1 MSGSKFNFVK
11 SRMTDA
17 FLNKPVNEV
26 DRVEYA
32 LLRVLLNTAMDRGSI
47 AEADIQSAMEYIVTL
62 DLDQETADELV
73 VRLNRNSDKL
83 VGKFTKK
90 QVAQLR
96 KLRDLCYRAM
106 EGKVPFRA
114 LTIQLTDLIYNDP
127 R

>member
-11 SRMTDA
+11 SRLADA
-17 FLNKPVNEV
+17 FLSKPVNEV
-26 DRVEYA
+26 EQVEYA
-32 LLRVLLNTAMDRGSI
+32 LLRVLLNTAIDQGSI
-47 AEADIQSAMEYIVTL
+47 TEADVQSAIANGVL
-62 DLDQETADELV
+62 DLDQETANELI
-73 VRLNRNSDKL
+73 VRLNRTGDKL
-83 VGKFTKK
+83 VSKFTKK

-96 KLRDLCYRAM
+96 RLRDLCYRAV

>member
-11 SRMTDA
+11 ARIADA
-17 FLNKPVNEV
+17 LLNKPVNEV
-26 DRVEYA
+26 EQAEYA
-32 LLRVLLNTAMDRGSI
+32 LLRVLLNTAIDRGSI
-47 AEADIQSAMEYIVTL
+47 TESDVQSAMESIVTL
-62 DLDQETADELV
+62 DLDQETADELI
-73 VRLNRNSDKL
+73 VRINRTSDKL
-83 VGKFTKK
+83 IGKFTKK

>member
-11 SRMTDA
+11 SRMADA

-32 LLRVLLNTAMDRGSI
+32 LLRVLLNTAIDRGSI
-47 AEADIQSAMEYIVTL
+47 TEADVQSAIANGVL
-62 DLDQETADELV
+62 DLDQEATDELII
-73 VRLNRNSDKL
+73 RLNRTSDKL

>member
-11 SRMTDA
+11 SRLADA
-17 FLNKPVNEV
+17 FLSKPVNEV
-26 DRVEYA
+26 EQVEYE
-32 LLRVLLNTAMDRGSI
+32 LLRVLLNTAIDRGSI
-47 AEADIQSAMEYIVTL
+47 TEADVQSAIESIAAL
-62 DLDQETADELV
+62 DLDQETAEELI
-73 VRLNRNSDKL
+73 VRLNRTSDKL
-83 VGKFTKK
+83 VSKFTKK

-106 EGKVPFRA
+106 EGKVPLRA

>member
-1 MSGSKFNFVK
+1 MSVSKFNFVK
-11 SRMTDA
+11 SRLASA

-26 DRVEYA
+26 ERVEYT
-32 LLRVLLNTAMDRGSI
+32 LLRVLLNTAIDRGSI
-47 AEADIQSAMEYIVTL
+47 TEADVQSAIANGVL
-62 DLDQETADELV
+62 DLDQEATDELII
-73 VRLNRNSDKL
+73 RLNRTSDKL

-96 KLRDLCYRAM
+96 KLRDLCYRAI

>member
-1 MSGSKFNFVK
+1 MSGSKFIFVK
-11 SRMTDA
+11 SRLA
-17 FLNKPVNEV
+17 SACLNKPVIEV
-26 DRVEYA
+26 ERVEYT
-32 LLRVLLNTAMDRGSI
+32 LLRVLLNTAIDRGSI
-47 AEADIQSAMEYIVTL
+47 TEADVQSAIANGVL
-62 DLDQETADELV
+62 DLDQEATDELII
-73 VRLNRNSDKL
+73 RLNRTSDKL

-96 KLRDLCYRAM
+96 KLRDLCYRAI

>member
-11 SRMTDA
+11 SRMADA

-32 LLRVLLNTAMDRGSI
+32 LLRVLLNTAIDRGSI
-47 AEADIQSAMEYIVTL
+47 TEADVQSLMESSVAL

-73 VRLNRNSDKL
+73 VRLNRTSDKL
-83 VGKFTKK
+83 IGKFTKK

>member
-11 SRMTDA
+11 SRMADA
-17 FLNKPVNEV
+17 LLNKPANEV
-26 DRVEYA
+26 EQVEYA
-32 LLRVLLNTAMDRGSI
+32 LLRVLLNTAIDRGSI
-47 AEADIQSAMEYIVTL
+47 TESDVQSAMKSIVAL
-62 DLDQETADELV
+62 DLDQKTADELI
-73 VRLNRNSDKL
+73 VRLNRTSDKL

>member
-1 MSGSKFNFVK
+1 MSGSRFNFVK
-11 SRMTDA
+11 SRMANA

-26 DRVEYA
+26 EQAEYA
-32 LLRVLLNTAMDRGSI
+32 LLRVLLNTAIDRGSI
-47 AEADIQSAMEYIVTL
+47 TESDVQSAMESIVTL
-62 DLDQETADELV
+62 SLDQETASELI
-73 VRLNRNSDKL
+73 VRLNRTSDKL

-96 KLRDLCYRAM
+96 KLRDLCYRAV
-106 EGKVPFRA
+106 EGRVPFRA

>member
-11 SRMTDA
+11 SRLASA

-26 DRVEYA
+26 ERVEYT
-32 LLRVLLNTAMDRGSI
+32 LLRVLLNTAIDRGSI
-47 AEADIQSAMEYIVTL
+47 TEADVQSAIANGVL
-62 DLDQETADELV
+62 DLDQGAADELII
-73 VRLNRNSDKL
+73 RLNRTSDKL
-83 VGKFTKK
+83 VGNFTKK

-106 EGKVPFRA
+106 EGKVPFRT

>member
-11 SRMTDA
+11 SRLADA
-17 FLNKPVNEV
+17 FLSKPVNEV
-26 DRVEYA
+26 EQVEYA
-32 LLRVLLNTAMDRGSI
+32 LLRVLLNTAIDRGSI
-47 AEADIQSAMEYIVTL
+47 TEADVQSSIESIAAL
-62 DLDQETADELV
+62 DLDQETTEELI
-73 VRLNRNSDKL
+73 VRLNRTSPQL
-83 VGKFTKK
+83 IGSFTKK

>member
-11 SRMTDA
+11 SRLASA

-26 DRVEYA
+26 ERVEYT
-32 LLRVLLNTAMDRGSI
+32 LLRVLLNTAIDRGSI
-47 AEADIQSAMEYIVTL
+47 TEADVQSAIANGVL
-62 DLDQETADELV
+62 DLDQEATDELII
-73 VRLNRNSDKL
+73 RLNRTSDKL

-96 KLRDLCYRAM
+96 KLRDLCYRAI

>member
-11 SRMTDA
+11 SRLASA

-32 LLRVLLNTAMDRGSI
+32 LLRVLLNTAIDRGSI
-47 AEADIQSAMEYIVTL
+47 TEADVQSLMESSVAL

-73 VRLNRNSDKL
+73 VRLNRTSDKL

>member
-11 SRMTDA
+11 SRLASA

-26 DRVEYA
+26 ERVEYT
-32 LLRVLLNTAMDRGSI
+32 LLRVLLNTAIDRGSI
-47 AEADIQSAMEYIVTL
+47 TEADVQSAIANGVL
-62 DLDQETADELV
+62 DLDQEAADELII
-73 VRLNRNSDKL
+73 RLNRTSDKL
-83 VGKFTKK
+83 VGNFTKK

>member
-11 SRMTDA
+11 SRMADA
-17 FLNKPVNEV
+17 LLNKPVNEV
-26 DRVEYA
+26 QQVEYA
-32 LLRVLLNTAMDRGSI
+32 LLRVLLNTAIDRGSI
-47 AEADIQSAMEYIVTL
+47 TEADVQSSMESIVAL
-62 DLDQETADELV
+62 DLDQETADELI
-73 VRLNRNSDKL
+73 VRLNRTIPQLIGS
-83 VGKFTKK
+83 FTKK

-96 KLRDLCYRAM
+96 RLRDLCYRAA